1 MAITRGFVGAVSGLV
16 GVRSQ
21 CLPGWLSS
29 AITTFVVVAV
39 GTLSTAQA
47 QNRAALCEREAD
59 AEQVFAYLQTAVE
72 AGDRAGANA
81 CADAYLEL
89 APRGA
94 HVREANELVA
104 SMVYRPDVSLHA
116 PPSDVPPPA
125 VGQSQDI
132 TGWLVLGV
140 SGAFAVAGAVLLGV
154 AASDASAVEQ
164 STSWRDVSAAY
175 DRIPAFA
182 GVGWTALAL
191 GVVGAGIG
199 IALQVSSDGSRNTL
213 SLQIQPGGL
222 VLRGAF

>member
-1 MAITRGFVGAVSGLV
+1 MANTRSFAGAVSGLLRV
-16 GVRSQ
+16 PSQ
-21 CLPGWLSS
+21 CSLGWISS

-47 QNRAALCEREAD
+47 QNRAALCERESD

-94 HVREANELVA
+94 HVREANDLVA
-104 SMVYRPDVSLHA
+104 SMLYRPEVSLLA
-116 PPSDVPPPA
+116 SPPDVPPPA

-132 TGWLVLGV
+132 TGWIVLGV
-140 SGAFAVAGAVLLGV
+140 SGALVVVGVALLGL
-154 AASDASAVEQ
+154 AASDANAVDQ

-175 DRIPAFA
+175 DRIPALA

-199 IALQVSSDGSRNTL
+199 IALQVSSDGSRDAV

>member
-1 MAITRGFVGAVSGLV
+1 MLRAIVLMGAL
-16 GVRSQ
+16 
-21 CLPGWLSS
+21 L
-29 AITTFVVVAV
+29 AV
-39 GTLSTAQA
+39 GITAQSAQA
-47 QNRAALCEREAD
+47 QNRAALCESESD
-59 AEQVFAYLQTAVE
+59 AEQVFAYLQIAVE

-94 HVREANELVA
+94 HVRQANELVA
-104 SMVYRPDVSLHA
+104 SMVYRPDVSLQA
-116 PPSDVPPPA
+116 SPSDVPPPA

-132 TGWLVLGV
+132 AGWLVLGV

>member
-140 SGAFAVAGAVLLGV
+140 